1 MPLTLSITKLFIYV
15 MDKKSIWR
23 IIGTLLSFTIFAYL
37 GTKSLIDGSAFEKVY
52 GSYIFALMVLLNA
65 YHVWYISRE
74 EVDVSA
80 HYKLLFTIISVLAII
95 PFVLGVIY
103 SIADNVEGVSG
114 SFGAVVPLFMYAI
127 LYGFEV
133 IRHFSKR

>member
-1 MPLTLSITKLFIYV
+1 
-15 MDKKSIWR
+15 
-23 IIGTLLSFTIFAYL
+23 
-37 GTKSLIDGSAFEKVY
+37 
-52 GSYIFALMVLLNA
+52 MVLLNA
-65 YHVWYISRE
+65 HHVWYISRE
-74 EVDVSA
+74 DVDVSA

-95 PFVLGVIY
+95 LSVLGVIFL
-103 SIADNVEGVSG
+103 IADNVEGVSG